1 MKNIF
6 IKKSNK
12 GIVFQQKN
20 KNKIILTLKTN
31 NRFLNHNKK
40 FLLSKNVEN
49 CLKRFQLNQIKYSTL
64 LFVLQKQTTFLSNK
78 KKSEK
83 ETIQLFTEWSLE
95 SGIFNKE
102 NFHFNY

>member
-1 MKNIF
+1 
-6 IKKSNK
+6 
-12 GIVFQQKN
+12 
-20 KNKIILTLKTN
+20 
-31 NRFLNHNKK
+31 
-40 FLLSKNVEN
+40 LLSKNVEN

-95 SGIFNKE
+95 SGIFIKE